1 MLYFVLLSFFA
12 GIAIALQANMNSQ
25 LGVLLTSSLLAT
37 FIALLSSAIFTSIAM
52 AFLVKD
58 FPSINVLKSVPIY
71 LYFCGGLLSAFA
83 LASFYYV
90 IPKIG
95 ILSMI
100 SFGLTGQLIYSVVSS
115 HFGLFDLPVSSINI
129 SKILGVIA
137 MLIGIFLIN
146 KG

>member
-1 MLYFVLLSFFA
+1 MSYFVLLSFFA
-12 GIAIALQANMNSQ
+12 GIAIAIQANMNSK

-37 FIALLSSAIFTSIAM
+37 FVALISSAVFISIAM
-52 AFLVKD
+52 TFFVKD
-58 FPSINVLKSVPIY
+58 FPSTDVVKSIPIY
-71 LYFCGGLLSAFA
+71 LWFTGGVLSAFA
-83 LASFYYV
+83 LASFYFV

-100 SFGLTGQLIYSVVSS
+100 SFGLTGQLIYSVISS
-115 HFGLFDLPVSSINI
+115 HFGWFDLPVSTINV

-137 MLIGIFLIN
+137 MLVGIFLIN